1 MWRGI
6 SSLSLFVLLM
16 INVSPLITSFSLIPG
31 NGQLDS
37 SNISANSI
45 NTINKLSAN
54 SSSETKNFG
63 AWWSYQLPLESI
75 KKTEQKAAIETLL
88 NQGYSEY
95 YFPITDFSSESTRLT
110 VENLLST
117 ADYTDLKIIM
127 ILLPPSEG
135 GPKGNYDWNG
145 WVKYLNILK
154 EKHPSLDGFVID
166 DFNWFGPNKNNH
178 GDDDD
183 HESRNKEDRKNI
195 QYNANFMVKSKLK
208 EALEIKRP
216 DLHFYPLIYIEG
228 AKTNTLKKEFY
239 NWTDGVILASVDFYN
254 VTTLDHNLDVFR
266 RVFDNNLPIRYLI
279 YTAPTSNYTTLG
291 YYPPSDRL
299 ILATLSTASKSDAVN
314 GGIVIWR
321 NTDSHTITDYLSN
334 RNNSQYLALVSLMEE
349 LQLKDENNT
358 KNIIRTFSSSVEN
371 HNDRNGN
378 DDNQQGKDTDSKE
391 EGENR
396 DKGSLDKFWL
406 GISVTDLTPELSED
420 RGLPLNSKGVAI
432 QSVFPG
438 SPAFKAG
445 LRGIFLDVDEKGYLI
460 TRGDVIT
467 SIDGKKTENV
477 DDLLHILRDKKMG
490 DTVDIMLSRN
500 GNSTKTAV
508 KLEPI
513 PK

>member
-1 MWRGI
+1 
-6 SSLSLFVLLM
+6 
-16 INVSPLITSFSLIPG
+16 
-31 NGQLDS
+31 
-37 SNISANSI
+37 
-45 NTINKLSAN
+45 
-54 SSSETKNFG
+54 
-63 AWWSYQLPLESI
+63 
-75 KKTEQKAAIETLL
+75 
-88 NQGYSEY
+88 
-95 YFPITDFSSESTRLT
+95 
-110 VENLLST
+110 
-117 ADYTDLKIIM
+117 M

-183 HESRNKEDRKNI
+183 HESRNKDDRNSI

-334 RNNSQYLALVSLMEE
+334 RNNSQYLALVSLME
-349 LQLKDENNT
+349 DA
-358 KNIIRTFSSSVEN
+358 SVE
-371 HNDRNGN
+371 G
-378 DDNQQGKDTDSKE
+378 
-391 EGENR
+391 
-396 DKGSLDKFWL
+396 
-406 GISVTDLTPELSED
+406 
-420 RGLPLNSKGVAI
+420 
-432 QSVFPG
+432 
-438 SPAFKAG
+438 
-445 LRGIFLDVDEKGYLI
+445 
-460 TRGDVIT
+460 
-467 SIDGKKTENV
+467 
-477 DDLLHILRDKKMG
+477 
-490 DTVDIMLSRN
+490 
-500 GNSTKTAV
+500 
-508 KLEPI
+508 
-513 PK
+513 